1 VIPLV
6 GTSRLPVRLTLSLR
20 SLAET
25 QNLQAGPPA
34 YPERVPEQRRGLLL
48 GVAAYGLWGGF
59 PLYFPLLEPA
69 SALEILAHRILWSMV
84 TMGLLVVLFR
94 RTPQLRA
101 ILADRRTSLLL
112 ASAAMV
118 ITFNWA
124 TYIYGV
130 NNEKVV
136 ETSLGYFINPLVT
149 VLMGVLILG
158 ERLRP
163 LQWVALGVAGLAVVV
178 LTVDYGRLPYI
189 ALVLAFSF
197 GTYGLLKKTANVGAV
212 ESLAVETSAI
222 APLAAVYLGWLV
234 VTGSSTFG
242 SEGAGHALLLSS
254 TGIVTAIPLICF
266 GAAATRVSMTTLG
279 LLQYLAPVLQF
290 ALGVFVL
297 DEAMP
302 TSRWVGF
309 VLVWI
314 ALVVFTV
321 EATNHHRRQL
331 RLTALASAA

>member
-1 VIPLV
+1 
-6 GTSRLPVRLTLSLR
+6 
-20 SLAET
+20 
-25 QNLQAGPPA
+25 
-34 YPERVPEQRRGLLL
+34 VPEQRRGLLL
-48 GVAAYGLWGGF
+48 GIAAYGLWGGF
-59 PLYFPLLEPA
+59 PLYWPLLEPGGA
-69 SALEILAHRILWSMV
+69 IELLAHRILWSMV
-84 TMGLLVVLFR
+84 TMGLLVVIFR

-101 ILADRRTSLLL
+101 ILADRRTFLLL
-112 ASAAMV
+112 ASAALI
-118 ITFNWA
+118 ITVNWA

-130 NNEKVV
+130 NNERVV

-149 VLMGVLILG
+149 VLMGVFILG

-163 LQWVALGVAGLAVVV
+163 LQWAALGVASIAVVV

-212 ESLAVETSAI
+212 ESLAVETTVV
-222 APLAAVYLGWLV
+222 APLAAAYLGWLIA
-234 VTGSSTFG
+234 TGASSFAT
-242 SEGAGHALLLSS
+242 EGAGHALLLAS
-254 TGIVTAIPLICF
+254 TGIITAIPLICF
-266 GAAATRVSMTTLG
+266 SAAATRVPMTTLG

-302 TSRWVGF
+302 ASRWIGF
-309 VLVWI
+309 VLVWV

-331 RLTALASAA
+331 RLTVHASAAA

>member
-1 VIPLV
+1 M
-6 GTSRLPVRLTLSLR
+6 
-20 SLAET
+20 
-25 QNLQAGPPA
+25 
-34 YPERVPEQRRGLLL
+34 PEQRRGLFL
-48 GVAAYGLWGGF
+48 GIAAYGLWGGF

-69 SALEILAHRILWSMV
+69 GAVEILAHRILWTMV

-101 ILADRRTSLLL
+101 ILADRRTVLLL
-112 ASAAMV
+112 ASAALV

-130 NNEKVV
+130 NNERVV

-163 LQWVALGVAGLAVVV
+163 LQWGALGIASLAVVV

-212 ESLAVETSAI
+212 ESLAVETTVV
-222 APLAAVYLGWLV
+222 APLAAIYLGWLIA
-234 VTGSSTFG
+234 TGSSAFAH
-242 SEGAGHALLLSS
+242 EGVGHALLLAS

-297 DEAMP
+297 NEAMP
-302 TSRWVGF
+302 ASRWIGF
-309 VLVWI
+309 VLVWV
-314 ALVVFTV
+314 ALVIFTF

-331 RLTALASAA
+331 RLTVHASAAA

>member
-1 VIPLV
+1 
-6 GTSRLPVRLTLSLR
+6 
-20 SLAET
+20 
-25 QNLQAGPPA
+25 
-34 YPERVPEQRRGLLL
+34 VPEQRRGLLL

-59 PLYFPLLEPA
+59 PLYWPLLEPA
-69 SALEILAHRILWSMV
+69 GAIEILAHRILWSML
-84 TMGLLVVLFR
+84 TLGLLVVVFR

-101 ILADRRTSLLL
+101 ILADRRTFLLL
-112 ASAAMV
+112 ATAALI
-118 ITFNWA
+118 ITVNWA

-130 NNEKVV
+130 NNERVV

-149 VLMGVLILG
+149 VLMGVVILG

-163 LQWVALGVAGLAVVV
+163 LQWAALGVASLAVVV

-212 ESLAVETSAI
+212 ESLAVETSVI
-222 APLAAVYLGWLV
+222 APLAAAYLGWLV
-234 VTGSSTFG
+234 VTGASTFSTG
-242 SEGAGHALLLSS
+242 GASHVLLLAS

-266 GAAATRVSMTTLG
+266 SAAATRIPMTTLG

-302 TSRWVGF
+302 ASRWIGF

-314 ALVVFTV
+314 ALVIFTV
-321 EATNHHRRQL
+321 EATNHNRRQL